1 LVLSSSNFTKV
12 AGRRLID
19 ELTTVVSQAA
29 AAILAARG
37 ASLNVR
43 SKKDQSPVTAAD
55 DAAEGI
61 IMAGVARLL
70 PSVPI
75 VSEEAVYRLP
85 PDPFEGDFVLIDP
98 VDGTRELVAGRDE
111 FTVNVAVV
119 SNGRP
124 VLGIIAAPA
133 RGLIWRTAT
142 SGGAERFALRPGA
155 PAEEARDRAAIRPRS
170 PCDTALVAAVSRSH
184 LNPHTQALLAR
195 LPNVQSVA
203 SGSSVKLCWVAE
215 GTADLYPRL
224 GPTHEWDVAAGD
236 AIVTAAGGIVTT
248 ADGKPLSYGRPAQGF
263 IVPGFIAW
271 GSPSTATLFGL

>member
-12 AGRRLID
+12 ADRRFID

-29 AAILAARG
+29 AAILAARA

-70 PSVPI
+70 PGVPI
-75 VSEEAVYRLP
+75 VSEEAVYRVP
-85 PDPFEGDFVLIDP
+85 PGPFEGDFVLIDP

-119 SNGRP
+119 SDGRP

-133 RGLIWRTAT
+133 RGLIWRTAA
-142 SGGAERFALRPGA
+142 SGGTERFALRPGA

-170 PCDTALVAAVSRSH
+170 SSGTALVAAVSRSH
-184 LNPHTQALLAR
+184 LDPQTRARLAR

-236 AIVTAAGGIVTT
+236 AIVTAAGGIMTT
-248 ADGKPLSYGRPAQGF
+248 ADGKPLSYGRSAQGF
-263 IVPGFIAW
+263 SVPGFIAW

>member
-12 AGRRLID
+12 GGRRFID

-29 AAILAARG
+29 AAILAARA

-55 DAAEGI
+55 DAAEEI

-70 PSVPI
+70 PGVPI

-85 PDPFEGDFVLIDP
+85 PGPFEGDFVLVDP

-119 SNGRP
+119 SDGRP

-133 RGLIWRTAT
+133 RGLIWRTVT

-170 PCDTALVAAVSRSH
+170 PSDTALVAAVSRSH
-184 LNPHTQALLAR
+184 LDTHTQALLAR

-236 AIVTAAGGIVTT
+236 AIVTAAGGIMTT
-248 ADGKPLSYGRPAQGF
+248 ADGKPLSYGRSAQDF